1 MAFESLS
8 DRLSGIVRKLRGQST
23 LTEKNMEDML
33 QEVRKA
39 FLEADVNYDVA
50 NEFVDEVRE
59 EALGQ
64 KVLSKVSPGDMVV
77 KIVYDKMV
85 KLLGSGDNDICFRM
99 DGRPTVI
106 MMVGLQGTGKT
117 TSAAKLAQLFERKN
131 KKKVLL
137 AALDVYR
144 PAAID
149 QLINL
154 GLKCE
159 PQVETYSDR
168 SGTKPPQIARAAYQK
183 ACDEK
188 YQILILDT
196 AGRLEIDE
204 VLMQE
209 LKDIQS
215 VVRVD
220 ETLLTVDAMVGQN
233 ATNVALTFA
242 EEIKITGLVMT
253 KLDGDSRGGAS
264 LSIKHLTGIP
274 IKYQGVGEKMDDLEN
289 FYPDRMASRI
299 LGMGD
304 VSTLVESIQE
314 KIDEKQAEKTARRM
328 QQGQFDLTDMLSIMK
343 QMNRLGPL
351 KKILTMIPG
360 MPKMSD
366 EELDSATAA
375 LKKTETII
383 YSMTRDERK
392 HPEIIKTSRKLR
404 IAAGSGC
411 TPKEVSN
418 VLDSYDA
425 MKKQMAGGKNSPQM
439 ARAMGM
445 NGNMNTQNAV
455 NSNKQKKK
463 KKKK

>member
-8 DRLSGIVRKLRGQST
+8 DRMSGIVKKLRGQST

-50 NEFVDEVRE
+50 NQFVDEVRE
-59 EALGQ
+59 EAVGQ

-77 KIVYDKMV
+77 KIVHDKMV

-99 DGRPTVI
+99 DGKPTVI

-131 KKKVLL
+131 RKKVLL

-154 GLKCE
+154 GLKCN

-168 SGTKPPQIARAAYQK
+168 SGTKPPEIARAAYKK
-183 ACDEK
+183 AVEEK

-209 LKDIQS
+209 LKDIQN
-215 VVRVD
+215 VVKVD

-242 EEIKITGLVMT
+242 DQIKITGLVMT
-253 KLDGDSRGGAS
+253 KLDGDSRGGAA
-264 LSIKHLTGIP
+264 LSIKKLTGIP

-304 VSTLVESIQE
+304 IVSLVEDIQQ
-314 KIDEKQAEKTARRM
+314 KIDEKQAEKTSRRM
-328 QQGQFDLTDMLSIMK
+328 ANGQFDLTDMLSIMK
-343 QMNRLGPL
+343 QMNKLGPL
-351 KKILTMIPG
+351 NKILAMIPG
-360 MPKMSD
+360 MPKMTD
-366 EELDSATAA
+366 EEVDTAAKA

-392 HPEIIKTSRKLR
+392 HPEMIKSSRKQR
-404 IAAGSGC
+404 IAKGSGC
-411 TPKEVSN
+411 TPKEVNN
-418 VLDSYDA
+418 VLESYEA
-425 MKKQMAGGKNSPQM
+425 MQKQMKASRNNPQM
-439 ARAMGM
+439 ARMM
-445 NGNMNTQNAV
+445 RNA
-455 NSNKQKKK
+455 NNNNNNNKKK
-463 KKKK
+463 KR